1 MNLSDQPDILFFA
14 QDHIHTRKARHMDR
28 HPCTTA
34 AAARGGTLTALRKRL
49 AGVMTA
55 LALALGGAALG
66 AQAQDASPPPTPEAI
81 AERAYTY
88 GLQQA
93 IFYGQ
98 RWIYTQNDAAA
109 NDIYSGVNRFFWV
122 RKQITPDFPVVT
134 PNATTLY
141 GSGFLDL
148 RAGPVVIEVPAIT
161 DRYFSVQ
168 IMDQYGIFRMIV
180 GSPFNG
186 TIARKYILIPPG
198 FDGTV
203 PADFPTTDIVQ
214 WPSKTA
220 YGVVRMAVENG
231 SDAEIAT
238 INAYQDQVTMTPLAD
253 WMANGHK
260 GVPQEGRDIVAGDF
274 VIPDGLPDYAVG
286 QVDKQTAEQYF
297 TLLNVILNDPTMPLL
312 TDSVLETDM
321 IAQLASIGIGPGLSF
336 DWATLTPDMQTALE
350 TGFKAGFDSVRA
362 TLKTNLIDMN
372 GWGIVR
378 NDGGFETRWMDR
390 AVIADAAWAAPDK
403 NISHG
408 GAFLFTDADGQP
420 LSGSNKYTLTFDM
433 NDLPPVTQFWSIP
446 IYDTNGYF
454 VANEINRY
462 TVNSFM
468 LAAGDL
474 VAQDGKL
481 VIHVQHEKPTDP
493 DQAKNWLP
501 APADGFRFTARFYGP
516 YAPLTDGTY
525 NMPKAVKVD

>member
-1 MNLSDQPDILFFA
+1 MTITNGFLSVAIAAKLIGVAIARSTMRFTAVRKFA
-14 QDHIHTRKARHMDR
+14 TPMI
-28 HPCTTA
+28 TA
-34 AAARGGTLTALRKRL
+34 VALSGL
-49 AGVMTA
+49 AVS
-55 LALALGGAALG
+55 
-66 AQAQDASPPPTPEAI
+66 AQAQTEQKPESI
-81 AERAYTY
+81 AERAYLY

-98 RWIYTQNDAAA
+98 RWIYTQNDAKT
-109 NDIYSGVNRFFWV
+109 NDIYSGLNRFFWV

-148 RAGPVVIEVPAIT
+148 RKGPVVVEVPEIT

-186 TIARKYILIPPG
+186 TKARKYILLPPDFAG
-198 FDGTV
+198 EV

-220 YGVVRMAVENG
+220 YGVVRMAVKTG
-231 SDAEIAT
+231 SEAEIKI
-238 INAYQDQVTMTPLAD
+238 INGYQDQVTMTPLAD
-253 WMANGHK
+253 WLANDHK
-260 GVPQEGRDIVAGDF
+260 GIAQADRKIVPGDF

-286 QVDKQTAEQYF
+286 QVDKQTAEQFF
-297 TLLNVILNDPTMPLL
+297 TLLSVILNDPTMPVMIDSLVETEMLEQLKAVDIGKGL
-312 TDSVLETDM
+312 T
-321 IAQLASIGIGPGLSF
+321 F
-336 DWATLTPDMQTALE
+336 DWAKLTPDQQSALE
-350 TGFKAGFDSVRA
+350 SGFKAGFDSVRK
-362 TLKTNLIDMN
+362 TLKTSLIDMN

-378 NDGGFETRWMDR
+378 NDGGFETHWMDR

-408 GAFLFTDADGQP
+408 GAFLFTDADGKP
-420 LSGSNKYTLTFDM
+420 LTGKSKYTLTFDM

-446 IYDTNGYF
+446 IYDADGYF

-474 VAQDGKL
+474 VAKDGKL
-481 VIHVQHEKPTDP
+481 VIYVQHEKPTDP
-493 DQAKNWLP
+493 DRAKNWLP
-501 APADGFRFTARFYGP
+501 APPDGMRFTARFYGP
-516 YAPLTDGTY
+516 YAPLTNGSY
-525 NMPKAVKVD
+525 NMPKVVKVE

>member
-1 MNLSDQPDILFFA
+1 MEHTTNPRDGTAGTRLFRSA
-14 QDHIHTRKARHMDR
+14 LDRSTHSLRRMRSLARSTLAATAFVGLTVGAPASAD
-28 HPCTTA
+28 TA
-34 AAARGGTLTALRKRL
+34 A
-49 AGVMTA
+49 
-55 LALALGGAALG
+55 
-66 AQAQDASPPPTPEAI
+66 QTPEAI
-81 AERAYTY
+81 AERAYLY

-98 RWIYTQNDAAA
+98 RWIYTQNDAAT
-109 NDIYSGVNRFFWV
+109 NDIYSGLNRFFWV

-148 RAGPVVIEVPAIT
+148 RDGPVVIEVPEIT

-168 IMDQYGIFRMIV
+168 LMDQYGIFRLIV

-186 TIARKYILIPPG
+186 TGARKYILIPPG
-198 FDGTV
+198 FDGEV
-203 PADFPTTDIVQ
+203 PAAFPTTDIVQ
-214 WPSKTA
+214 WPSSTA
-220 YGVVRMAVENG
+220 YGVVRMAVETG
-231 SDAEIAT
+231 SDEEIAT
-238 INAYQDQVTMTPLAD
+238 INAYQDQVTVTPLAD
-253 WMANGHK
+253 WLANGNM
-260 GVPQEGRDIVAGDF
+260 GVAQADRELVPGDF

-297 TLLNVILNDPTMPLL
+297 TLLNVILNDQTMP
-312 TDSVLETDM
+312 VLEDSLLEAEM
-321 IAQLASIGIGPGLSF
+321 LDQLASIGIGSGSTF
-336 DWATLTPDMQTALE
+336 DWAALSPDTQTALE
-350 TGFKAGFDSVRA
+350 TGFKAGFDSVRT
-362 TLKTNLIDMN
+362 TLKTSLIDMN

-378 NDGGFETRWMDR
+378 NDGGFETQWMDR

-408 GAFLFTDADGQP
+408 GAFLFTDADGAP
-420 LSGSNKYTLTFDM
+420 FSGSNKYTLTFDM

-468 LAAGDL
+468 LASGDL
-474 VAQDGKL
+474 VVRDGKL
-481 VIHVQHEKPTDP
+481 VIYVQNEKPTDP

-516 YAPLTDGTY
+516 YAPLTNGTY
-525 NMPKAVKVD
+525 NMPKAVRVE

>member
-1 MNLSDQPDILFFA
+1 MKHAMRWSSGI
-14 QDHIHTRKARHMDR
+14 I
-28 HPCTTA
+28 A
-34 AAARGGTLTALRKRL
+34 AMLIEP
-49 AGVMTA
+49 A
-55 LALALGGAALG
+55 LAHSKAWLASMRKHPVKLLAAVAFVGLAVG
-66 AQAQDASPPPTPEAI
+66 AQAEPTARPQKLEAV
-81 AERAYTY
+81 AERAYLY

-98 RWIYTQNDAAA
+98 RWIYTQNDAQT
-109 NDIYSGVNRFFWV
+109 NNIYSGLNRFFWI

-148 RAGPVVIEVPAIT
+148 REGPVVVEVPEIT

-186 TIARKYILIPPG
+186 TRARKYILLPPDFAG
-198 FDGTV
+198 EV

-220 YGVVRMAVENG
+220 YGVVRMAVMTG

-238 INAYQDQVTMTPLAD
+238 INAYQDQVTVTPLAD
-253 WMANGHK
+253 WLANGHK
-260 GVPQEGRDIVAGDF
+260 GVPQANREIVQGDF
-274 VIPDGLPDYAVG
+274 VIPTGLPDYAVG
-286 QVDKQTAEQYF
+286 QVDKQTAEQFY
-297 TLLNVILNDPTMPLL
+297 TLLNVILNDPTMPVIA
-312 TDSVLETDM
+312 DSRLENEMLD
-321 IAQLASIGIGPGLSF
+321 QLKSIGIGNGMMF
-336 DWATLTPDMQTALE
+336 DWSKLTPEQQSAFE
-350 TGFKAGFDSVRA
+350 AGFKAGFDSVRK
-362 TLKTNLIDMN
+362 TLKTNLISMN

-378 NDGGFETRWMDR
+378 NDGGFETKWMDR

-408 GAFLFTDADGQP
+408 GAFLFIDADGKP
-420 LSGSNKYTLTFDM
+420 LNGKNKYTLTFDM

-446 IYDTNGYF
+446 IYDANGYF

-468 LAAGDL
+468 LEAGDL
-474 VAQDGKL
+474 VAKDGKL
-481 VIHVQHEKPTDP
+481 VIYVQNEKPSDP
-493 DQAKNWLP
+493 DQVKNWLP
-501 APADGFRFTARFYGP
+501 APAGGFRFTSRYYGP
-516 YAPLTDGTY
+516 YAPLTNGTY
-525 NMPKAVKVD
+525 NMPKAVRVN

>member
-1 MNLSDQPDILFFA
+1 MEYRTAVTSAKKLSLKLMMVIALIGFA
-14 QDHIHTRKARHMDR
+14 A
-28 HPCTTA
+28 
-34 AAARGGTLTALRKRL
+34 
-49 AGVMTA
+49 V
-55 LALALGGAALG
+55 
-66 AQAQDASPPPTPEAI
+66 AQAVSNTEHKPETI
-81 AERAYTY
+81 AEQAYTY

-98 RWIYTQNDAAA
+98 RWIYTQNDAAS
-109 NDIYSGVNRFFWV
+109 NDIYSGLNRLFWV

-148 RAGPVVIEVPAIT
+148 RDGPVVIEVPEIT

-186 TIARKYILIPPG
+186 TKARSYILLPPD
-198 FDGTV
+198 FSGTV

-214 WPSKTA
+214 WPAKTA
-220 YGVVRMAVENG
+220 YGVVRMGVETG
-231 SDAEIAT
+231 SDAEIKT
-238 INAYQDQVTMTPLAD
+238 INAYQDQITMTPLAD
-253 WMANGHK
+253 WLSNGHK
-260 GVPQEGRDIVAGDF
+260 GVAQADRAIVPGDF
-274 VIPDGLPDYAVG
+274 PIPAGLPEYAVG
-286 QVDKQTAEQYF
+286 QVDKQTAEQYY
-297 TLLNVILNDPTMPLL
+297 TLLNTILNDPTMQVIE
-312 TDSVLETDM
+312 DSLLETEM
-321 IAQLASIGIGPGLSF
+321 LAQLETIGIGKGMNF
-336 DWATLTPDMQTALE
+336 DWSKLTAEQKKALE
-350 TGFKAGFDSVRA
+350 NGFKAGFESVRK
-362 TLKTNLIDMN
+362 TLKTNLINMN

-403 NISHG
+403 NISHS
-408 GAFLFTDADGQP
+408 GAFLFTDADAKP
-420 LSGSNKYTLTFDM
+420 LTGDNKYTLTFDM

-446 IYDTNGYF
+446 IYDANGYF

-468 LAAGDL
+468 LEAGDL
-474 VAQDGKL
+474 VAKDGKL
-481 VIHVQHEKPTDP
+481 VIYVQNEKPTDP

-501 APADGFRFTARFYGP
+501 APAEGFRFTARFYGP
-516 YAPLTDGTY
+516 YAPLTNGTY
-525 NMPKAVKVD
+525 NMPKVEKSL